1 MWRGISRN
9 ADVVV
14 LAAAC
19 CFGTGLFLAWAANGF
34 TWSSRERAAAVR
46 TNTVPSTNV
55 ARPQPRPQPAPQPE
69 SKPKPSPQSSSAMLT
84 LVAARGSAWVSLRA
98 GSPTGK
104 TLYEGLLAPRRKITI
119 REPRVVAR
127 FQAGSNLV
135 AVVGGRRADLARY
148 ELRDV
153 IITRAGIRLLA
164 VARRTGAP
172 SVIAS

>member
-19 CFGTGLFLAWAANGF
+19 CFGTGLFLAWTANGF
-34 TWSSRERAAAVR
+34 TWSSREQPTAAP

-55 ARPQPRPQPAPQPE
+55 ARPPARPQPRPRSAPRPAHG
-69 SKPKPSPQSSSAMLT
+69 SSAMLT

-98 GSPTGK
+98 GSPSGK
-104 TLYEGLLAPRRKITI
+104 TLYEGLLALRRKITI

-153 IITRAGIRLLA
+153 IITRVGIRLLA

-172 SVIAS
+172 AVIAS